1 MIIIIKLTGGFRMSI
16 ITDNFKKIAEE
27 RKIQFQ
33 IREVPAPARTNKE
46 GDTVEQQQLMF
57 QSALRVTK
65 SKPVGCA
72 VIIHDA
78 PLERVN
84 YQITYNKIGY
94 VTDRNKLPEILTELN
109 DLNAMRSGYYRFLVS
124 GDGEVFMRFLGI
136 TGEDVAPVMDIFM
149 FGGRILRALLPE
161 LEKIEGIDLTP
172 RKG

>member
-1 MIIIIKLTGGFRMSI
+1 MSK
-16 ITDNFKKIAEE
+16 ITDNFKQLAEE
-27 RKIQFQ
+27 KKIQFQ
-33 IREVPAPARTNKE
+33 IKEIPAPIRDKE
-46 GDTVEQQQLMF
+46 GNTMEQQQLLF

-65 SKPVGCA
+65 TKPVACA

-78 PLERVN
+78 PQERVN

-94 VTDRNKLPEILTELN
+94 VTDRNKLADILVELN
-109 DLNAMRSGYYRFLVS
+109 ELNAMRSGYYRFLVS
-124 GDGEVFMRFLGI
+124 GDGELFMRYLGI
-136 TGEDVAPVMDIFM
+136 TGEDVNPVMDVFI